1 MVIEPGCISGKAGT
15 GLCTRFPKYFQ
26 NGKKWRCTQ
35 EMKRRLLSI
44 LLLAVLL
51 LSLLPMGALAEEP
64 PADPPE
70 EPVVTEAP
78 QEPDPTEEP
87 APQETEEPAPQ
98 ETEAPAAQA
107 APAAAAP
114 AAATQTPA
122 AGEETE
128 NAWGVR
134 ADDVIWLGFYDESP
148 IAWLALDARQTNTGS
163 EGMFLLSR
171 DLIDKHKVVYDLKS
185 TLWEGSLAQQWC
197 TDFAAAAFSEAE
209 SALVPATS
217 KHEDQVYLYALAWRA
232 VDLKDEQV
240 FFLSVI
246 ELEQYFGSY
255 SADTKTTKKRSSM
268 DDYWWLRSPIVYH
281 DDYHGMVMQSNT
293 VHDYMPNHHWSA
305 RPSMNLL
312 LQDALF
318 LLPAGDTGEL
328 GAVQIPEREG
338 AMEWK
343 LIAPLQE
350 HSFHLDAVQ
359 RSGRLVT
366 VSYSGAEA
374 GEDARISLLA
384 RDAEGKPLGL
394 WRLEKPTDA
403 KGELQLNPEELGL
416 PEGAALFLFCEQL
429 GGEHRTNTAS
439 PLQALII
446 PTEAEAVSAAAA
458 AEEQEPGKN
467 EPTAAP
473 AADEPSQGTI
483 QPAEPKEEGIMDS
496 PTVSRLKEDAPRIIG
511 FAVFVLLT
519 IGALSLSLR
528 RRSVLPMVLLI
539 LLLFLAALVTMR
551 ITGGN
556 LPVFY

>member
-1 MVIEPGCISGKAGT
+1 
-15 GLCTRFPKYFQ
+15 
-26 NGKKWRCTQ
+26 
-35 EMKRRLLSI
+35 MKRRLLSI

-51 LSLLPMGALAEEP
+51 LSLLPMGALADDSPEEP
-64 PADPPE
+64 PQEPE

-87 APQETEEPAPQ
+87 APQETETPAAQP
-98 ETEAPAAQA
+98 APAAA

-114 AAATQTPA
+114 AAATQAPA

-134 ADDVIWLGFYDESP
+134 ADDVIWLGFYSEAP
-148 IAWLALDARQTNTGS
+148 IPWLVLDARQTNTGS

-171 DLIDKHKVVYDLKS
+171 DLIDKHAVVYDLKS

-209 SALVPATS
+209 SALVPATN

-232 VDLKDEQV
+232 VDLKEEQV

-255 SADTKTTKKRSSM
+255 SPDIKTTKKRSSM

-281 DDYHGMVMQSNT
+281 DDYHGMVMQGNT

-305 RPSMNLL
+305 RPSANLL
-312 LQDALF
+312 LQDALY

-343 LIAPLQE
+343 LVAPLQE
-350 HSFHLDAVQ
+350 HSFHLDGVQ
-359 RSGRLVT
+359 LAGNLVT
-366 VSYSGAEA
+366 VSYSGAET

-384 RDAEGKPLGL
+384 RDAEGLPLGL
-394 WRLEKPTDA
+394 WRLEKPADA
-403 KGELQLNPEELGL
+403 KGELKLDTEELGL
-416 PEGAALFLFCEQL
+416 PEDAELFLFCEQL

-446 PTEAEAVSAAAA
+446 PAESEAAAA
-458 AEEQEPGKN
+458 PTEARES
-467 EPTAAP
+467 EPTEAP
-473 AADEPSQGTI
+473 ATQEPSQGTI
-483 QPAEPKEEGIMDS
+483 QSAEPQKEGILDS
-496 PTVSRLKEDAPRIIG
+496 PTVVHLKEDAPRIIG
-511 FAVFVLLT
+511 FTVFVLLAV
-519 IGALSLSLR
+519 GALSLSLR
-528 RRSVLPMVLLI
+528 LRSVLPMVLLI